1 MFVHY
6 KIQTLTTATR
16 TMCCMAVGENG
27 GHIRLARGMLPL
39 VNQFECVRQ
48 TDKQMDIHQ
57 TDDAYRFRQTRPA

>member
-1 MFVHY
+1 
-6 KIQTLTTATR
+6 
-16 TMCCMAVGENG
+16 MCCMAVGENG